1 MALENKYIT
10 VAYKLY
16 AIDNGT
22 EDKEAIEECSAEH
35 PFQFISKLGVVLPA
49 FEAGVEDVEK
59 DGAFDFVIPCKDA
72 YGEFNDELMFDVDK
86 AIFCQNGKIDSRYVY
101 DGAVV
106 PMQGEDGQRFNAT
119 IIEIKDNA
127 VTIDLNHPRAG
138 VDLHFVGKVVE
149 NRLATNE
156 EITDL
161 LNAMSGGCGGCGG
174 SCGGDCE
181 GNCGGCGGG
190 SCGGC

>member
-1 MALENKYIT
+1 
-10 VAYKLY
+10 
-16 AIDNGT
+16 
-22 EDKEAIEECSAEH
+22 
-35 PFQFISKLGVVLPA
+35 
-49 FEAGVEDVEK
+49 
-59 DGAFDFVIPCKDA
+59 
-72 YGEFNDELMFDVDK
+72 MFDVDK

-161 LNAMSGGCGGCGG
+161 LNAMSGG
-174 SCGGDCE
+174 
-181 GNCGGCGGG
+181 